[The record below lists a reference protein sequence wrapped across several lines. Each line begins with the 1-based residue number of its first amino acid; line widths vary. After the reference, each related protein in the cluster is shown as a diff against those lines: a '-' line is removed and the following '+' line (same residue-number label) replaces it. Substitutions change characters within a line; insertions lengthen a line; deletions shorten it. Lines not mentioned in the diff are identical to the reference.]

1 MKTYEQ
7 ALSEGRQK
15 LKEAKITEYDVD
27 GFLLMSEVL
36 NLSRTAYYMKQKD
49 VMADSDYEAYM
60 TAIAR
65 RQTYEPLQYITGHA
79 YFMGYDFM
87 VNENVLIPRMDTEC
101 LVVEAESILKRKQN
115 AEGGQELGILDMC
128 TGSGCIITS
137 LMLRNSRMKGTGAD
151 ISSGALKVARENAKR
166 LSCENVSFVQGDL
179 FENITGKY
187 DMIVSNPPYIRTDV
201 ITGLMEEVRSH
212 EPYNALDGHADGLYF
227 YREITQKASEFLK
240 EEGFLCYE
248 IGHDQGA
255 DVVRIM
261 EENHFKD
268 CRVIKDLA
276 GLDRVVTGHL

>member
-1 MKTYEQ
+1 MRTYEQ
-7 ALSEGRQK
+7 ALIEGRQK
-15 LKEAKITEYDVD
+15 LLEAGIEEYAVD
-27 GFLLMSEVL
+27 GFLLMSESL
-36 NLSRTAYYMKQKD
+36 GISKTAYYMKQKD
-49 VMADSDYEAYM
+49 IISDADYETYM
-60 TAIAR
+60 NVIAR
-65 RQTYEPLQYITGHA
+65 RQTHEPLQYITGRA
-79 YFMGYDFM
+79 YFMGYEFG

-101 LVVEAESILKRKQN
+101 LVIEVEKLLNGRPASV
-115 AEGGQELGILDMC
+115 LDMC

-137 LMLRNSRMKGTGAD
+137 LMLRNPKMSGTGAD
-151 ISSGALKVARENAKR
+151 ISEGALQVARENATR

-227 YREITQKASEFLK
+227 YREITQKASEFLE

-268 CRVIKDLA
+268 CRIIKDLA

>member
-1 MKTYEQ
+1 MRTYEQ
-7 ALSEGRQK
+7 ALIEGRQK
-15 LKEAKITEYDVD
+15 LLEAGIEEYAVD
-27 GFLLMSEVL
+27 GFLLMSESL
-36 NLSRTAYYMKQKD
+36 GISKTAYYMKQKD
-49 VMADSDYEAYM
+49 IISDADYETYM
-60 TAIAR
+60 NVIAR
-65 RQTYEPLQYITGHA
+65 RQTHEPLQYITGRA
-79 YFMGYDFM
+79 YFMGYEFG

-101 LVVEAESILKRKQN
+101 LVIEVEKLLNGRPASV
-115 AEGGQELGILDMC
+115 LDMC

-137 LMLRNSRMKGTGAD
+137 LMLRNPKMSGTGAD
-151 ISSGALKVARENAKR
+151 ISQGALQVARENATR

-268 CRVIKDLA
+268 CRIIKDLA